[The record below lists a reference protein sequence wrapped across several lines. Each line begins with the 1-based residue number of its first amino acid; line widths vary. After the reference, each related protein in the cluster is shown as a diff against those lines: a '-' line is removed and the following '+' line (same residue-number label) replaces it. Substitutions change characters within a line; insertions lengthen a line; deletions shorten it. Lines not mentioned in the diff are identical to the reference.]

1 MNYKKNEIKNVHY
14 ITSNFVVL
22 DSVDVKF
29 CNVAVSV
36 SESLL
41 SVSALTARGVCT
53 SSLLS
58 KDHTD
63 FHCLVCNYLILF
75 EIRSQ

>member
-1 MNYKKNEIKNVHY
+1 MNYKKNEIKNVQY

-22 DSVDVKF
+22 DSMDVKF
-29 CNVAVSV
+29 CSVAVSV

-41 SVSALTARGVCT
+41 SISILIACGVGT

-58 KDHTD
+58 KDHTLT
-63 FHCLVCNYLILF
+63 FIA
-75 EIRSQ
+75 